1 MSNLSLWNFILDNL
15 NADKKVILLTV
26 AESSKSSPGRQGF
39 KMVVSEDAEL
49 FGTIGGGIMEKDMV
63 EYSLDLLFRN
73 ETRDIKKLYHT
84 DKTKHEKSG
93 MICGGYQVILFTVI
107 DKSHINVI
115 GNIISSLKEKQ
126 NGELTISPGKIEYNR
141 ADKINPTTFIYES
154 DKHWQYK
161 ENIGLPLIAYIAGG
175 GHVGLAVSRVMKS
188 IGFYVIVF
196 DHREDVFTLE
206 QNEYA
211 DEIIITKYEDIGNEI
226 IESERSYVIIV
237 TPMHAG
243 DKDTL
248 KSVIDKNI
256 KYIGLMGSKNK
267 IKSIFDG
274 LREDDINEKLFERVH
289 TPIGIEIEAESP
301 EEIAISIAAEVIK
314 VKNSKLI
321 ERIRTDQF
329 KSV

>member
-1 MSNLSLWNFILDNL
+1 MSNITLWNFIFDNL

-39 KMVVSEDAEL
+39 KMVVTEDAEL

-63 EYSLDLLFRN
+63 EYSLDLLFGN
-73 ETRDIKKLYHT
+73 ETREIKKLYHT
-84 DKTKHEKSG
+84 DKTKQEKSG

-107 DKSHINVI
+107 DQSHKEVI
-115 GNIISSLKEKQ
+115 EKIISAIKEKQ
-126 NGELTISPGKIEYNR
+126 NGELIISSGKIGYTKT
-141 ADKINPTTFIYES
+141 DKIIPTTFTYES
-154 DKHWQYK
+154 DEQWEYK
-161 ENIGLPLIAYIAGG
+161 ENTGLPLIAYIAGG

-211 DEIIITKYEDIGNEI
+211 DEIIITKYEEIGTKI

-248 KSVIDKNI
+248 KSVIDKNV
-256 KYIGLMGSKNK
+256 KYIGLMGSKKK
-267 IKSIFDG
+267 IKTIFDA
-274 LREDDINEKLFERVH
+274 LREDGVDEKLFKRVH
-289 TPIGIEIEAESP
+289 TPIGLEIYAESP
-301 EEIAISIAAEVIK
+301 EEIAVSIAAEVIK
-314 VKNSKLI
+314 VKNEQKQS
-321 ERIRTDQF
+321 
-329 KSV
+329 